1 MFNSK
6 RSWLT
11 GLFTAVLLAGSLLA
25 VGTADARMG
34 GSFGSRGMR
43 TYSSPAITTT
53 APRTTAPIQNSM
65 TRPTTGTPGA
75 TAPYGTTAQ
84 NRGGFWSGIG
94 GGFVGAMLGGMLF
107 SGLFGSMFGMGFGG
121 VGDAFW
127 SIIQIVL
134 IVWLVSWLI
143 KRFRNRPAAA
153 GGPFGGGYGGYEGP
167 GYDPGPSRSPYESGY
182 RGSESRNTGYGARQA
197 NGGQRDEIGLS
208 NADYATF
215 ERMLGEVQAAFA
227 TENHKALRKLTTP
240 EMVSFLSE
248 ELAENAE
255 KGVRN
260 EVRDLRFH
268 EGELSES
275 WREGDRDYATVA
287 LRWSAIDV
295 LVDRQTGQVV
305 QGNEH
310 APREAVELW
319 TFVRERGGDWQLSA
333 IQEAGR

>member
-1 MFNSK
+1 MFDTK

-11 GLFTAVLLAGSLLA
+11 GLFTAVLVAGSLLA
-25 VGTADARMG
+25 VSTADARMG

-43 TYSSPAITTT
+43 TYSSPSVTTM
-53 APRTTAPIQNSM
+53 APRTTAPVQNSM
-65 TRPTTGTPGA
+65 TRPSTATPGA
-75 TAPYGTTAQ
+75 TAPYGTTQ

-121 VGDAFW
+121 FGGAFW

-143 KRFRNRPAAA
+143 KRFRNRTATA
-153 GGPFGGGYGGYEGP
+153 GGPFASGYGGYEGP
-167 GYDPGPSRSPYESGY
+167 GYDAGPSQSRYESY
-182 RGSESRNTGYGARQA
+182 RSGEPRNTSYGASPA

-240 EMVSFLSE
+240 EMVSFFSE
-248 ELAENAE
+248 ELAENAQR
-255 KGVRN
+255 GVRN

-287 LRWSAIDV
+287 LRWSAIDI
-295 LVDRQTGQVV
+295 LVDRQSGQVV
-305 QGNEH
+305 QGSEQ